1 MRELILHIGRAKTGT
16 TTWQLMVALNRQVLQ
31 PAGINIPQFF
41 RGDNHG
47 ELAVAFANQPGRLG
61 RGYAVESH
69 EDQVELRGKLQRKFE
84 RELTDGTWLFTSE
97 HLSTRLRT
105 AAEVD
110 SLYEFLSGHF
120 DQIKVF
126 AYVRRPDDLA
136 PSAFAETI
144 KAGRTHGF
152 NRKYVLSARA
162 FFDHAEFAQ
171 RWERPHRSDITFT
184 LRPYLREGHLDDMW
198 RTLFTL
204 ADARPPLP
212 QLVAP
217 PAPANEAL
225 SAAALRYLQEVNPL
239 VPDGA
244 LTNRNRRALI
254 ATLAGQQGANLLLAP
269 TVAAALAAQ
278 GLLAGVLRERDLVGD
293 IGDMRWQEWFAA
305 APSVTGDWPRL
316 SDAERDE
323 FAERCAVAGVTFN
336 SEAEVESTKPG
347 TTLRAIRRA
356 AIRLTQR

>member
-47 ELAVAFANQPGRLG
+47 ELAAAFADRPGRLG

-69 EDQVELRGKLQRKFE
+69 EDQVALQSRLRKKLE
-84 RELTDGTWLFTSE
+84 RELTDGRWLFTSE

-110 SLYEFLSGHF
+110 SLYEFLSGYF

-152 NRKYVLSARA
+152 NRKYALSARA
-162 FFDHAEFAQ
+162 FFDHAGFAQ
-171 RWERPHRSDITFT
+171 RWERPLRSDITFT
-184 LRPYLREGHLDDMW
+184 LRPYLREGHLEDMW
-198 RTLFTL
+198 QTLFTL
-204 ADARPPLP
+204 AGVRRPLP
-212 QLVAP
+212 QLVTP
-217 PAPANEAL
+217 PSSANESL

-254 ATLAGQQGANLLLAP
+254 AILAGVQGPGLVLAP
-269 TVAAALAAQ
+269 NVASALAAQ
-278 GLLAGVLRERDLVGD
+278 GLLAGGLHERDFAGEMGD
-293 IGDMRWQEWFAA
+293 TRWQDWFS
-305 APSVTGDWPRL
+305 APPATTGDWPRL
-316 SDAERDE
+316 SDAERGE
-323 FAERCAVAGVTFN
+323 FAERCAVAKITFN
-336 SEAEVESTKPG
+336 PEAEGKSAKPG

>member
-16 TTWQLMVALNRQVLQ
+16 TTWQVMVTLNRQALG
-31 PAGINIPQFF
+31 PAGVNIPTFF

-47 ELAVAFANQPGRLG
+47 ELAAAFADQPGRLG
-61 RGYAVESH
+61 RGYAVETA
-69 EDQVELRGKLQRKFE
+69 EDQVALQSKLRKKLE
-84 RELTDGTWLFTSE
+84 RELTDGRWLFTSE

-110 SLYEFLSGHF
+110 TLYEFLAGHF

-152 NRKYVLSARA
+152 NRKYALSARA
-162 FFDHAEFAQ
+162 FFDHADFAK

-184 LRPYLREGHLDDMW
+184 LRPYLREGHLEDMW
-198 RTLFTL
+198 QTLFTL
-204 ADARPPLP
+204 ADARSPLP
-212 QLVAP
+212 QLVTP
-217 PAPANEAL
+217 PSSANESL

-254 ATLAGQQGANLLLAP
+254 STLAGVQGPGLVLAP
-269 TVAAALAAQ
+269 NVAAALGAQ
-278 GLLAGVLRERDLVGD
+278 GLLAGGLHELDFPGD
-293 IGDMRWQEWFAA
+293 TRWQEWFSAPPAA
-305 APSVTGDWPRL
+305 TGDWPRL
-316 SDAERDE
+316 SDAERGE
-323 FAERCAVAGVTFN
+323 FAERCALAKVTFDC
-336 SEAEVESTKPG
+336 EEKTQPDVPDAA
-347 TTLRAIRRA
+347 LRAIRRA